1 MNLKT
6 TFVLL
11 AVVAGAAAVWWLT
24 PALPSWVGLTP
35 PAPDAV
41 GAGTQDVLKDK
52 IVAAELSRIEIA
64 PRGSDRLA
72 TPTWLHL
79 DTRPEVVRLAP
90 GLVGALSR
98 PADYYLQPRLFPFE
112 RVAKGDE
119 GPDKQEKVE
128 QLDAKAVAVEDKKP
142 AEPSKPADE

>member
-24 PALPSWVGLTP
+24 PALPSWVGPTDYRLAFAEKAP
-35 PAPDAV
+35 PGDDTAKEP
-41 GAGTQDVLKDK
+41 T
-52 IVAAELSRIEIA
+52 
-64 PRGSDRLA
+64 DRLA
-72 TPTWLHL
+72 IPTWLRL

-90 GLVGALSR
+90 GLVGALRR
-98 PADYYLQPRLFPFE
+98 PADYYLQRRLFPFE

-119 GPDKQEKVE
+119 GPDKQEKI
-128 QLDAKAVAVEDKKP
+128 
-142 AEPSKPADE
+142 

>member
-35 PAPDAV
+35 PAPDAI

-64 PRGSDRLA
+64 PRGSDHPVLLERGPGGA
-72 TPTWLHL
+72 WT
-79 DTRPEVVRLAP
+79 AP
-90 GLVGALSR
+90 GQW
-98 PADYYLQPRLFPFE
+98 PARKPE
-112 RVAKGDE
+112 
-119 GPDKQEKVE
+119 VE
-128 QLDAKAVAVEDKKP
+128 QLVALLT
-142 AEPSKPADE
+142 